1 MVYTLRCLL
10 RYYDRVMTIEF
21 KAPGIKRQHAIKQRR
36 APKRPTHGSTSSND
50 AERELDA
57 AIAAK
62 RDAERRA
69 RFRLHHQDP
78 IGARSAPQAAA
89 AAVSDIVSEHVSET
103 ASETAGASAAP
114 ISGDGVVTESS
125 LAPPA
130 PSPSSPSSLR
140 RPKPPLSVED
150 RKWKREI
157 TRWKANKR

>member
-1 MVYTLRCLL
+1 
-10 RYYDRVMTIEF
+10 MTIEF

-78 IGARSAPQAAA
+78 MGARSAA
-89 AAVSDIVSEHVSET
+89 AAVSDIVSENVSET

-114 ISGDGVVTESS
+114 ISGDGVVAESS